1 VRLSP
6 WGSRDH
12 RLGDT
17 GHGREFSGDPL
28 AEYRDILRGEIAS
41 RIMFEPAADVESRVK
56 DASRSAPESAY
67 AWARLCAALV
77 LSAIGG
83 VGMWSVIVAL
93 PAVQAEFGVARSAAT
108 LPYTMTMIC
117 FGLGGIL
124 MGRLSDRFGIMTP
137 VASGAVVLAL
147 GYVAA
152 SRATSLWQF
161 ALAQGLLVGVASSAT
176 FAPLLADTSLWFTRH
191 RGMAVAIIA
200 SGSYLA
206 GTVWPPLVQHF
217 IESAGWRWT
226 YLGIAAFCVTTM
238 VPLTLALRRRSPL
251 TGPTSTTPAASRVA
265 SSRSARPLGMSPA
278 ALQAILIVAGISCCV
293 AMSMPQVHIV
303 AYSGDLGHGAAR
315 GAQML
320 SLMLGFG
327 VVSRLASGWIC
338 DRIGGRLTLLMGSS
352 LQALALVLFLPF
364 DGLASLYILSAL
376 FGLFQGGIVPAYA
389 VIVREFFPPEEAG
402 VRVGT
407 VLMAT
412 VFGMALGGWMSGVIF
427 DLTGSYHAAFL
438 NGILWNL
445 LNLAIA
451 MALLRRPGRPVQEA
465 WS

>member
-1 VRLSP
+1 VLEP
-6 WGSRDH
+6 VTDCGSTTAH
-12 RLGDT
+12 
-17 GHGREFSGDPL
+17 
-28 AEYRDILRGEIAS
+28 AS
-41 RIMFEPAADVESRVK
+41 RG
-56 DASRSAPESAY
+56 APESAY
-67 AWARLCAALV
+67 AWIRLAAALA

-93 PAVQAEFGVARSAAT
+93 PAVQTEFGVARSAAS
-108 LPYTMTMIC
+108 LPYTVTMIC
-117 FGLGGIL
+117 FGFGGIL
-124 MGRLSDRFGIMTP
+124 MGRLSDRFGIMLP
-137 VASGAVVLAL
+137 VTAGAIAL
-147 GYVAA
+147 GAGYAAA
-152 SRATSLWQF
+152 SQATSLWQF
-161 ALAQGLLVGVASSAT
+161 ILAQGLLVGVASSVA

-191 RGMAVAIIA
+191 RGIAVAIIA

-206 GTVWPPLVQHF
+206 GTVWPPVVQYF
-217 IESAGWRWT
+217 IQAEGWRRT
-226 YLGIAAFCVTTM
+226 YLGIAVVCVVTM
-238 VPLTLALRRRSPL
+238 VPLALVLRRRAPL
-251 TGPTSTTPAASRVA
+251 TTVTGAARRVTR
-265 SSRSARPLGMSPA
+265 SSRPLGMSPA
-278 ALQAILIVAGISCCV
+278 SLQAVLVVAGLSCCV

-303 AYSGDLGHGAAR
+303 AYCGDLGHGEAR

-327 VVSRLASGWIC
+327 IVSRLASGWIC
-338 DRIGGRLTLLMGSS
+338 DQIGGRLTLLLGSS

-364 DGLASLYILSAL
+364 HGLTALYVVSAL

-438 NGILWNL
+438 NGILWNV
-445 LNLAIA
+445 LNIAIA
-451 MALLRRPGRPVQEA
+451 VGLLRRPASPLEHA
-465 WS
+465 A